1 MSGGKEES
9 KGEFAME
16 ETQEEEWEAC
26 DILCLEPKECDRVR
40 RGLNVRE
47 AEGKPSKTN
56 SPD

>member
-1 MSGGKEES
+1 
-9 KGEFAME
+9 ME